1 MEYSPVGFPA
11 WILLI
16 FSSKIR
22 VKTAL
27 SVVQMEAIKIIM
39 SKCKKVQY
47 RSKISWQ
54 SQLDPQNSIL
64 VS

>member
-1 MEYSPVGFPA
+1 MEYSLVGFPA

-47 RSKISWQ
+47 SSKISWQ